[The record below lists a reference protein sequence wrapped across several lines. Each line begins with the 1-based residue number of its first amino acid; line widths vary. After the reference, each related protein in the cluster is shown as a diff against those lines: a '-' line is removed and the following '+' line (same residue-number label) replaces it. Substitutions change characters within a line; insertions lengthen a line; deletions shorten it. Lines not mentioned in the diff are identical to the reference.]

1 MQADIEDLIV
11 DPVIYK
17 DPENIPNYVSWE
29 KPEDNHANYDVNK
42 VNMFRVVLEPTFN
55 EPPQE

>member
-1 MQADIEDLIV
+1 MIV

-17 DPENIPNYVSWE
+17 DPENIPNYVSWD
-29 KPEDNHANYDVNK
+29 KPGDNQANYDVNK
-42 VNMFRVVLEPTFN
+42 VNMFRVVLEPTLN